1 MKIRFAAPARLEL
14 TEAFDYYEA
23 AQPGLGEDF
32 LREIEVCM
40 ELIRQWPEGWTSLS
54 AKLRRCRTKRF
65 PFGLLYE
72 IRSDHIAIVA
82 VADLRRDPQRW
93 EDLL

>member
-32 LREIEVCM
+32 LREIEICM
-40 ELIRQWPEGWTSLS
+40 ELIRQWPEG
-54 AKLRRCRTKRF
+54 
-65 PFGLLYE
+65 
-72 IRSDHIAIVA
+72 
-82 VADLRRDPQRW
+82 
-93 EDLL
+93 